1 MKKYVFKPYSK
12 IFPELFLKEKERI
25 SSRIKTALA
34 IEHIGST
41 SVPNLGGKGI
51 IDIAIAVR
59 RQEMD
64 SVSQQLQSLGYEF
77 RPTFSTP
84 DRFYF
89 IIYLPDPEEGER
101 RYHLH
106 LTYPE
111 NSEWGQFI
119 GFRDYLRNHPD
130 EVEEYAAIKKQA
142 ADEAN
147 HEGERYRKIKE
158 PMFKKINSLMT
169 QRPDDKRLIIEE
181 DFVRRLVAAQ
191 FPQWKDLPIQAVAV
205 SGWDNRTFHLGDRML
220 IRMPSA
226 AEYALQVE
234 KEQQW
239 LPRLAPFLPLP
250 IPVPL
255 AAGEPMD
262 GYPWK
267 WSIYSWLDG
276 ETAATGHIA
285 DLCEFAVDLAKFLEA
300 FQSIDSTEGPLS
312 GLHSFY
318 RGGSLMTYDAEVRQ
332 ALIALEGKID
342 VETATK
348 VWEAAL
354 ATTWNGKPVWVHG
367 DISAG
372 NLLVQN
378 GRLSAVIDFGQ
389 LAVGDPAC
397 DLAIAWTFFKGKSRK
412 AFRDELPLDEGT
424 WARGRA
430 WTLWKSLMV
439 AAGFTNPNNF
449 ESARSWDI
457 IKEVLEEI

>member
-25 SSRIKTALA
+25 ASHIKKALA

-51 IDIAIAVR
+51 IDIAIAVHR
-59 RQEMD
+59 EDMD
-64 SVSQQLQSLGYEF
+64 SVSLQLQSLGYEF
-77 RPTFSTP
+77 RPAFSTP

-89 IIYLPDPEEGER
+89 IIYLPDPEEGKR

-111 NSEWGQFI
+111 NREWGQFI

-130 EVEEYAAIKKQA
+130 EVEEYAALKRLA

-147 HEGERYRKIKE
+147 QEGERYRKIKE
-158 PMFKKINSLMT
+158 PMFKKVSFLMA
-169 QRPDDKRLIIEE
+169 QHPDDKRFIIEE
-181 DFVRRLVAAQ
+181 DFVHRLVAAQ
-191 FPQWKDLPIQAVAV
+191 FPQWKDLPIKAVSF

-234 KEQQW
+234 KEQHW
-239 LPRLAPFLPLP
+239 LPKLAPFLPLP
-250 IPVPL
+250 IPLPL
-255 AAGEPMD
+255 AVGEPMD

-267 WSIYSWLDG
+267 WSIYSWLEG
-276 ETAATGHIA
+276 ETAASGHIT
-285 DLCEFAVDLAKFLEA
+285 DLCEFAVDLAKFLKT
-300 FQSIDSTEGPLS
+300 FQSIDWMGGPLA

-332 ALIALEGKID
+332 ALAALEGKID
-342 VETATK
+342 IEAAAK
-348 VWEAAL
+348 VWETAL
-354 ATTWNGKPVWVHG
+354 ATVWNGKPVWVHG

-372 NLLVQN
+372 NLLVKN
-378 GRLSAVIDFGQ
+378 GRLFAVIDFGQ
-389 LAVGDPAC
+389 LAIGDPAC
-397 DLAIAWTFFKGKSRK
+397 DLAIAWTFLKGKSRE
-412 AFRDELPLDEGT
+412 AFQKEIPLDEGT
-424 WARGRA
+424 WSRGRA
-430 WTLWKSLMV
+430 WTLWKSLVV

-449 ESARSWDI
+449 ESTRCWDI

>member
-1 MKKYVFKPYSK
+1 V
-12 IFPELFLKEKERI
+12 
-25 SSRIKTALA
+25 KTALA

-51 IDIAIAVR
+51 IDIAIAAHKKDM
-59 RQEMD
+59 EL
-64 SVSQQLQSLGYEF
+64 VSQQLQSLGYEF

-89 IIYLPDPEEGER
+89 IIYLPDPEEGNR
-101 RYHLH
+101 RYHVH

-119 GFRDYLRNHPD
+119 GFRDYLKNHPD
-130 EVEEYAAIKKQA
+130 EVEEYAAMKRQA

-158 PMFKKINSLMT
+158 PMFKKVSSLMA
-169 QRPDDKRLIIEE
+169 QRPDDKRLIVEE

-191 FPQWKDLPIQAVAV
+191 FPEWKDLPIQAVPL
-205 SGWDNRTFHLGDRML
+205 SGWDNRTFRLGDHML

-234 KEQQW
+234 KEQEW

-250 IPVPL
+250 IPAPL
-255 AAGEPMD
+255 AVGEPMD
-262 GYPWK
+262 VYPWK
-267 WSIYSWLDG
+267 WSIYGWLDG
-276 ETAATGHIA
+276 ETAASEHIA
-285 DLCEFAVDLAKFLEA
+285 DLCEFAADLAKFLKA
-300 FQSIDSTEGPLS
+300 FQSIASTGGPLP

-318 RGGSLMTYDAEVRQ
+318 RGGSLMTYDTEVRQ
-332 ALIALEGKID
+332 ALVTLERKID
-342 VETATK
+342 VKAATK
-348 VWEAAL
+348 VWETAL

-372 NLLVQN
+372 NLLVRN

-389 LAVGDPAC
+389 LAIGDPAC
-397 DLAIAWTFFKGKSRK
+397 DLAIAWTFFKGKSRE
-412 AFRDELPLDEGT
+412 AFRKEIPLDEGT
-424 WARGRA
+424 WSRGRA
-430 WTLWKSLMV
+430 WTLWKSLV
-439 AAGFTNPNNF
+439 VVAGFTNPNNF
-449 ESARSWDI
+449 ESAQCWRI
-457 IKEVLEEI
+457 IEEVLEDENRPV

>member
-12 IFPELFLKEKERI
+12 IFPELFLREKERI
-25 SSRIKTALA
+25 SSRVKTALA

-59 RQEMD
+59 RQDMD

-89 IIYLPDPEEGER
+89 IIYLPDPEERER

-111 NSEWGQFI
+111 NREWGQFI

-130 EVEEYAAIKKQA
+130 EVDEYAAMKRQA

-158 PMFKKINSLMT
+158 PMFKKISFLMD
-169 QRPDDKRLIIEE
+169 QRPDDRLIIEE
-181 DFVRRLVAAQ
+181 DFVRRLVAVQ
-191 FPQWKDLPIQAVAV
+191 FPQWKNLSIQAVPV
-205 SGWDNRTFHLGDRML
+205 SGWDNKTFHLGDRML

-234 KEQQW
+234 KEQHW
-239 LPRLAPFLPLP
+239 LPRLAPFLSLP

-255 AAGEPMD
+255 AVGEPMD

-276 ETAATGHIA
+276 ETAASGHIA
-285 DLCEFAVDLAKFLEA
+285 DLCEFAIDLAKFLKA
-300 FQSIDSTEGPLS
+300 FQSIDSTDGPLP

-332 ALIALEGKID
+332 ALIALEGKIN
-342 VETATK
+342 VKTAIQ

-354 ATTWNGKPVWVHG
+354 ATAWNGKPVWVHG

-378 GRLSAVIDFGQ
+378 GHLSAVIDFGQ
-389 LAVGDPAC
+389 LAIGDPAC
-397 DLAIAWTFFKGKSRK
+397 DLAITWTFFKGKSRE
-412 AFRDELPLDEGT
+412 AFRKELPLDKGT
-424 WARGRA
+424 WSRGRA
-430 WTLWKSLMV
+430 WALWKSLMV
-439 AAGFTNPNNF
+439 VAGFTNPNNF
-449 ESARSWDI
+449 ESARCWDI
-457 IKEVLEEI
+457 IKEVLEERG

>member
-25 SSRIKTALA
+25 SSQIKTALA

-51 IDIAIAVR
+51 IDIAIAVH
-59 RQEMD
+59 RQDMD
-64 SVSQQLQSLGYEF
+64 SVSEQLQSLGYEF

-84 DRFYF
+84 DRFYY
-89 IIYLPDPEEGER
+89 IIYLPDPEEGNR
-101 RYHLH
+101 RYHVH

-130 EVEEYAAIKKQA
+130 EVEEYAAMKRQA
-142 ADEAN
+142 VDEAN

-158 PMFKKINSLMT
+158 PMFKKVSSLMA
-169 QRPDDKRLIIEE
+169 QGQEGKRLIVEE
-181 DFVRRLVAAQ
+181 SFVRRLVATQ
-191 FPQWKDLPIQAVAV
+191 FPQWKDLPIKAVSL
-205 SGWDNRTFHLGDRML
+205 SGWDNRTFHLGDCML

-234 KEQQW
+234 KEQHW

-255 AAGEPMD
+255 AVGEPMD

-276 ETAATGHIA
+276 ETVAFGRIA
-285 DLCEFAVDLAKFLEA
+285 DLCEFAVDLAKFLKA
-300 FQSIDSTEGPLS
+300 FQSIDSADGPLP

-342 VETATK
+342 VETATQ
-348 VWEAAL
+348 VWQTAF
-354 ATTWNGKPVWVHG
+354 ATTWTGKPVWVHG

-372 NLLVQN
+372 NLLVQK

-397 DLAIAWTFFKGKSRK
+397 DLAIAWTFFEGESRR
-412 AFRDELPLDEGT
+412 AFQEELPLDKET

-430 WTLWKSLMV
+430 WTLWKSLVV
-439 AAGFTNPNNF
+439 AAGFTNPSNF
-449 ESARSWDI
+449 ESVKCWRI
-457 IKEVLEEI
+457 IKEVLEEK

>member
-12 IFPELFLKEKERI
+12 SFPELFLKEKERI
-25 SSRIKTALA
+25 SSRVKMALA

-59 RQEMD
+59 RQDMD

-77 RPTFSTP
+77 RPTFSTS

-89 IIYLPDPEEGER
+89 IIYLPDPEEGQR

-111 NSEWGQFI
+111 NREWGQFI
-119 GFRDYLRNHPD
+119 GFRDYLRNHPE
-130 EVEEYAAIKKQA
+130 EVEEYAAMKRQA

-158 PMFKKINSLMT
+158 PMFKKVSSLMA

-181 DFVRRLVAAQ
+181 DFVRRLVATQ
-191 FPQWKDLPIQAVAV
+191 FPQWKDLPIQAVSL

-234 KEQQW
+234 KEQHW

-255 AAGEPMD
+255 TVGEPMD

-267 WSIYSWLDG
+267 WSIYGWLDG
-276 ETAATGHIA
+276 ETAASGHID
-285 DLCEFAVDLAKFLEA
+285 DLCEFAVDLPNFLKA
-300 FQSIDSTEGPLS
+300 LQSIDSTGGPLP

-318 RGGSLMTYDAEVRQ
+318 RGGSLLTYDTEVRQ
-332 ALIALEGKID
+332 ALITLEGKIN
-342 VETATK
+342 VEAATK
-348 VWEAAL
+348 VWETAL
-354 ATTWNGKPVWVHG
+354 ATTWNRKPVWVHG

-397 DLAIAWTFFKGKSRK
+397 DLAIAWTFFKGKSRET
-412 AFRDELPLDEGT
+412 FRKELPLDEGT
-424 WARGRA
+424 WSRGRA
-430 WTLWKSLMV
+430 WTLWKSLV
-439 AAGFTNPNNF
+439 VVAGFTNPNNF
-449 ESARSWDI
+449 ESARCWDI